1 VRTVSNSLTDLQ
13 EQLDAVLPGKVWLR
27 ILEAFAPSGAADGLQ
42 LRLATGL
49 DRDKLRR
56 ALDKLEVSGVG
67 LPPLIRLL
75 DHSITRVGATGR
87 APKVYLLGESGAG
100 LLNSNGHQGILPCE
114 LSDDLSIAHALAML
128 SVHLGA
134 NQAGLTT
141 YTDQYLRYGDGKHI
155 RPDHRIVLPDSHELL
170 IEVEQTANAKLVPR
184 ILESL
189 ANKQEFFRSEE
200 SREFLPE
207 VRMLLNVRRGREW
220 TRTLTV
226 WQEAC
231 NLVAQQQNEALL
243 FRLLAMPLDEFLNAP
258 EWEKTSRRWEEP
270 SAYIPQVE
278 RKEPKRPYEGSVSVV
293 YPSRRSAQDDYV
305 ILSALLERYNETRL
319 NRLDRQPEFA
329 FLDLVILIYSASHSE
344 LRDFWQ
350 GVSFP
355 DASIYLFKRYLEMH
369 PALMKKLQKSFH
381 MGQSRNRGSA
391 IMTVHR
397 MQQAIN
403 LFLGYHGWRSDG
415 LLRVEAI
422 AEGWSGTGPFGVHV
436 KKVGFWN
443 FSQDKSREEKIF
455 PALQWVLWVL
465 FEYAEE
471 LGLGRPDFW

>member
-1 VRTVSNSLTDLQ
+1 
-13 EQLDAVLPGKVWLR
+13 
-27 ILEAFAPSGAADGLQ
+27 
-42 LRLATGL
+42 
-49 DRDKLRR
+49 
-56 ALDKLEVSGVG
+56 
-67 LPPLIRLL
+67 
-75 DHSITRVGATGR
+75 
-87 APKVYLLGESGAG
+87 VYLLGESGAG

-355 DASIYLFKRYLEMH
+355 DASIYEKTAEVFPYGAE
-369 PALMKKLQKSFH
+369 S
-381 MGQSRNRGSA
+381 QSRERHHDRPPDAAGDQPVPGLSRLAVRWIAAGGS
-391 IMTVHR
+391 HCGR
-397 MQQAIN
+397 MVWYGT
-403 LFLGYHGWRSDG
+403 LWGPC
-415 LLRVEAI
+415 E
-422 AEGWSGTGPFGVHV
+422 EGWLLEF
-436 KKVGFWN
+436 
-443 FSQDKSREEKIF
+443 F
-455 PALQWVLWVL
+455 P
-465 FEYAEE
+465 
-471 LGLGRPDFW
+471 G